1 MESGDTFSLTCWYEL
16 VKVIKSCDTISLTCC
31 YEKFYKIS
39 WTFSLTFDLIKFMK
53 SRDTISLTCWYE
65 KVYKISWHILFN
77 MLLWDVL
84 LFTLVAGWLVALHA
98 KRKLLPLLSIENMLE
113 LYSYSQTS
121 YGDIVDKN
129 TITITIYREYVR
141 AVLVFTNIIWRY
153 CS

>member
-1 MESGDTFSLTCWYEL
+1 MRKFTKSCDIFSLTQVDL
-16 VKVIKSCDTISLTCC
+16 SKFMKSCDTVSLT
-31 YEKFYKIS
+31 Y
-39 WTFSLTFDLIKFMK
+39 
-53 SRDTISLTCWYE
+53 WYE
-65 KVYKISWHILFN
+65 KGYGIWWHILFNMLIRVSESYKISWHNIFN

-121 YGDIVDKN
+121 YGYIVDKN
-129 TITITIYREYVR
+129 TITITLYREYVR

-153 CS
+153 WS